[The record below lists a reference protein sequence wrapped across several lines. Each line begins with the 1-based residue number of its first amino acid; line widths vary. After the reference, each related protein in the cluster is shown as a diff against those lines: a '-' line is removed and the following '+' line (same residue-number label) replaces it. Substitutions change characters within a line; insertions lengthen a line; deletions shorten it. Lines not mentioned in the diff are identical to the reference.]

1 LYSGFAIGEY
11 KLWQPASKSYM
22 AIAESF
28 LGLAAVLLGLW
39 AGLLQTSDPNRSEP
53 TRKCRRIFEKLC
65 TCFQI
70 LYNVFWLCYAI
81 NDFISGPVV
90 ERDTIIITEE
100 YPVIIAFL
108 RSFTEG
114 APVIITF
121 EFKYLYSVVI
131 AFKFKYLYSVVY
143 LIMKG
148 IELYTAW
155 KSLSVS
161 PTHSK
166 QENQA

>member
-1 LYSGFAIGEY
+1 
-11 KLWQPASKSYM
+11 LWQPASKSYM

-39 AGLLQTSDPNRSEP
+39 AGLLQTSAPNRSEL
-53 TRKCRRIFEKLC
+53 TRKCSRIFGKLC
-65 TCFQI
+65 TCWSCFQI

-90 ERDTIIITEE
+90 KRDTIIIAFLRSITEE
-100 YPVIIAFL
+100 NPVIIAFL

-121 EFKYLYSVVI
+121 KFKYLYSVVI
-131 AFKFKYLYSVVY
+131 AFKFKYFYSVVY
-143 LIMKG
+143 LIMKW

-166 QENQA
+166 PKNQA